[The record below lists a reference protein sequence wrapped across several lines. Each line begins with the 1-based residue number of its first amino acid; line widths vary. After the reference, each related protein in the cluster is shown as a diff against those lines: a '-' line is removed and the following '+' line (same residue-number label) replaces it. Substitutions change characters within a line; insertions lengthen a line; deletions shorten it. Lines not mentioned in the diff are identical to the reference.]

1 MERMYRGTQ
10 NAGRKH
16 KACGVLN
23 AGLNGTCPAGNP
35 VKMIPNQRQRF
46 GNDCENDTRF
56 FLGDKANWLVET
68 QSPDL

>member
-23 AGLNGTCPAGNP
+23 AGLNGTCPV
-35 VKMIPNQRQRF
+35 VKN
-46 GNDCENDTRF
+46 CENDTRF